1 MREQPEKLGMTLR
14 SGKRS
19 KYKTISH
26 PKHNMLVQLPMKPKK
41 REHIGEA
48 IKSDLQKYW
57 IQCIYNCYDKCHK
70 STTLSYPLPRKMV
83 PNNKK
88 VLPVRLS
95 FEVKVTDVID
105 FCELK
110 CRMGT
115 NGSRTIEGQDYEISY
130 APTIDGES
138 LRLFIAIS
146 SEEKKS

>member
-83 PNNKK
+83 PNKK
-88 VLPVRLS
+88 NILPVRLS
-95 FEVKVTDVID
+95 FDVKITNVID
-105 FCELK
+105 FYELK
-110 CRMGT
+110 YRMCA
-115 NGSRTIEGQDYEISY
+115 NRSRMAECQDFYN
-130 APTIDGES
+130 T
-138 LRLFIAIS
+138 
-146 SEEKKS
+146 